1 MTDETM
7 TITAGKVYSIKQA
20 ASYLKMSYGWLYAE
34 LRAGNVPHVRLGTQY
49 RIKGETL
56 LAMTEVDGVV
66 K

>member
-1 MTDETM
+1 MD
-7 TITAGKVYSIKQA
+7 TIEPNGVYTIKQGA
-20 ASYLKMSYGWLYAE
+20 KYLKMSYGWLYGE
-34 LRAGNVPHVRLGTQY
+34 VRAGNVPHVRLGTQY